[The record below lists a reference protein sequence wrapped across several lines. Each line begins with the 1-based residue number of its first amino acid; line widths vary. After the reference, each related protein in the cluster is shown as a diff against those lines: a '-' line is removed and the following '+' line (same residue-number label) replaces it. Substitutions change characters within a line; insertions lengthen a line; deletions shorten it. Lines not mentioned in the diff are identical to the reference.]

1 MTIRVGLSTIFE
13 LSSSSLSEIDS
24 TIFVLPFSD
33 SESETPEGELVEQAE
48 TTIKKA
54 NVKIVERITQVC
66 RQSWE

>member
-13 LSSSSLSEIDS
+13 LSSSSLGEIDS
-24 TIFVLPFSD
+24 AIFVLTFGGFKY
-33 SESETPEGELVEQAE
+33 ETPEGELVEQAE